1 MSMKGADSMED
12 SHRKLHQ
19 VLYNYYSKHRLMP
32 AWSVL
37 IRSTGKPKAQLQRV
51 LDAMQAAGLLEWM
64 ESNPATIK
72 LLQLPGQRVK
82 NEADGQRYFTEY

>member
-1 MSMKGADSMED
+1 MKGADSMED

-19 VLYNYYSKHRLMP
+19 VLYNYNAKHRSMPTWNMLM
-32 AWSVL
+32 
-37 IRSTGKPKAQLQRV
+37 RSTGKSKDQLQRV
-51 LDAMQAAGLLEWM
+51 LDAMQAVGLLEWL